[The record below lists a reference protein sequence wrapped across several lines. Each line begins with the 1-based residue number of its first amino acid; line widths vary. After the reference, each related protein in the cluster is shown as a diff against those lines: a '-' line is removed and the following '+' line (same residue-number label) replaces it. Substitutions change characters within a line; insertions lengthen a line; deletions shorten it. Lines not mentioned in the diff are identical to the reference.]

1 MVDSVVAEL
10 SEDHD
15 FEYTVKHLTA
25 EGLGITVEQL
35 DVLVPQLSP
44 EEFSTVR
51 HFLISEDSESE
62 VKAKLIINKYL
73 KNE

>member
-10 SEDHD
+10 NEDHD

-25 EGLGITVEQL
+25 DGLGITVEQL
-35 DVLVPQLSP
+35 DVLVPQLSE

-51 HFLISEDSESE
+51 HFLISEDSDSE

>member
-25 EGLGITVEQL
+25 DWLGITVEQL
-35 DVLVPQLSP
+35 DVLVSQLSP

>member
-1 MVDSVVAEL
+1 MDSEVREL

-35 DVLVPQLSP
+35 DVLVPQLSE

>member
-1 MVDSVVAEL
+1 MDSVVQEL
-10 SEDHD
+10 SENTHD
-15 FEYTVKHLTA
+15 FEYTLKHLTA
-25 EGLGITVEQL
+25 EGLGITIEQL
-35 DVLVPQLSP
+35 DVLVPQLSE

-73 KNE
+73 NNE

>member
-1 MVDSVVAEL
+1 MDSGVAEL
-10 SEDHD
+10 SEEHD
-15 FEYTVKHLTA
+15 FEYTIKHLTA
-25 EGLGITVEQL
+25 DGLGITVEQL
-35 DVLVPQLSP
+35 DVLVTQLSE

>member
-1 MVDSVVAEL
+1 MDSAAAEL

-15 FEYTVKHLTA
+15 FEYTIKHLTA

-35 DVLVPQLSP
+35 DVLVPQLSE